1 MKMSRTVYDTRFFFE
16 HYYSKDE
23 KILQRT
29 KDEIRK
35 NRERYISSIVVHE
48 VYRLTLVK
56 EGRETAALRTHLLEK
71 DFKIV
76 DVDKAIA
83 ESSAELRQKYGISMA
98 DSMIAA
104 TAQLLNATCLSDDPH
119 LGLVKEIKVRWI

>member
-1 MKMSRTVYDTRFFFE
+1 
-16 HYYSKDE
+16 
-23 KILQRT
+23 
-29 KDEIRK
+29 
-35 NRERYISSIVVHE
+35 
-48 VYRLTLVK
+48 
-56 EGRETAALRTHLLEK
+56 LEK

-83 ESSAELRQKYGISMA
+83 ESSAELRRKYGISMA

-104 TAQLLNATCLSDDPH
+104 TAQLLDATCLSDDPH